1 MSNPIGIAGIGV
13 LIAFLCLILRQAGF
27 GAYRAVSLVGVV
39 GMLAVAVTGIGSIVG
54 ELLAPA
60 GEKMGELV
68 TLVMRIIGVGY
79 VFGICADICRDVGE
93 GSVAN
98 AVLTVGRVEIL
109 LLSLPAL
116 RYVMELVGGMVT

>member
-1 MSNPIGIAGIGV
+1 MSSPIGIAGIGV
-13 LIAFLCLILRQAGF
+13 LVAFLCLMLRQSGF
-27 GAYRAVSLVGVV
+27 GAYRAVGLVGVV
-39 GMLAVAVTGIGSIVG
+39 GMLAVAVSGIGSIAE
-54 ELLAPA
+54 ELLPPM

-79 VFGICADICRDVGE
+79 IFGICADICRDVGE

-98 AVLTVGRVEIL
+98 AVLTAGRVEIL

-116 RYVMELVGGMVT
+116 RYIMELVGGMVT